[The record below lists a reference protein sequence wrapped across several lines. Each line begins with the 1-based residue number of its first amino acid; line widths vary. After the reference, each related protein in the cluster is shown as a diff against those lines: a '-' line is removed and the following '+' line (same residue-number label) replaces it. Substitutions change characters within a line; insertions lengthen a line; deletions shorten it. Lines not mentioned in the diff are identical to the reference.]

1 VVSERQGAWSTAR
14 PWLRVAAAAAVALVP
29 ICTACGLTAQERNT
43 DGESTAES
51 SPLPTEPT
59 EPTATPTPSTSPST
73 SPSAPPTTGPAP
85 SREVAAELLRK
96 VRVAE
101 ELDDAGYDRG
111 LFPSWLDADDDGCDT
126 RCEVLTSER
135 LAELPGL
142 VAGGWRSV
150 YDGTTTDDPSQLDVD
165 HVVALREAWRS
176 GAATWDPP
184 RRAAFANDLDE
195 PSTLIA
201 VSASS
206 NRSKGDRDPS
216 EWRPPD
222 EGQWCTYVTDWLT
235 VKLRWDLAVD
245 PIEFTAVQF
254 LVDTCP

>member
-1 VVSERQGAWSTAR
+1 MSERQGAWSTAG
-14 PWLRVAAAAAVALVP
+14 PSLRVAAAAAVALTL
-29 ICTACGLTAQERNT
+29 IGTACGLAAEGRDTA
-43 DGESTAES
+43 GEPTAES
-51 SPLPTEPT
+51 SYPPPEPT
-59 EPTATPTPSTSPST
+59 ETSASSTAPAST
-73 SPSAPPTTGPAP
+73 SPSASAPPAP
-85 SREVAAELLRK
+85 EAAPARGAAADLLRQ

-111 LFPSWLDADDDGCDT
+111 LFPSWLDADGDGCDT
-126 RCEVLTSER
+126 RCEVLAAER
-135 LAELPGL
+135 LDELPGL
-142 VAGGWRSV
+142 PGGGWRSA
-150 YDGTTTDDPSQLDVD
+150 YDGLTTDDPSELDVD

-195 PSTLIA
+195 PRTLIA

-222 EGQWCTYVTDWLT
+222 EGQWCIYVTDWLT

-245 PIEFTAVQF
+245 PIEFAAVQF